1 MLGLTHHY
9 EARALVQ
16 APMNEVFSYMDDPL
30 RLSSHMSKSSWMMG
44 GGQMEIELD
53 SGRGQNVGSRIRL
66 AGKVFGIRLS
76 VEEVVAERNPPHR
89 KVWGTIG
96 SPRLLAIGRYRMGFE
111 VAPQGTGTLLRVHID
126 YALPESA
133 PARWFGYL
141 LGRCY
146 ARWCARRMVN
156 DGVKHFALLSR
167 EQPILSSSSP
177 QRGIR

>member
-1 MLGLTHHY
+1 MSGLTDHY
-9 EARALVQ
+9 EASALVQ
-16 APMNEVFSYMDDPL
+16 APMGEVFAYLDDPT

-66 AGKVFGIRLS
+66 AGKVFGMRLS
-76 VEEVVAERNPPHR
+76 VEEVVTERRPPHL
-89 KVWGTIG
+89 KVWETIG
-96 SPRLLAIGRYRMGFE
+96 APRLLVIDRYRMGFE
-111 VAPQGTGTLLRVHID
+111 VTPRRNGALLRVYIN

-146 ARWCARRMVN
+146 ARWCTRRIVN
-156 DGVKHFALLSR
+156 DAVKHFVLLSS
-167 EQPILSSSSP
+167 EQLSTSSSSP
-177 QRGIR
+177 QRRLR